1 MNEYINQTMKC
12 NTTDKRDIFQY
23 PSFNFRIQN
32 LLHSYQKILPNEML
46 EKKLFEIFSNIIKI
60 IISRN
65 EILKKEHIEILI
77 KSNRILLNVK
87 FYKKMKDY

>member
-1 MNEYINQTMKC
+1 
-12 NTTDKRDIFQY
+12 
-23 PSFNFRIQN
+23 
-32 LLHSYQKILPNEML
+32 ML
-46 EKKLFEIFSNIIKI
+46 EKKLFEIFSNIITI

-65 EILKKEHIEILI
+65 EILKKEYIEILI